1 VPAVKCAAASI
12 DPHKVITFGWHILL
26 ATGLIHASKYLFVAG
41 YGCIQPRNTLLD
53 FANYESLVDQIY
65 EAGVVP
71 DHWPQVFD
79 RLAEMADAEGT
90 MLFAV
95 APGAPRFIS
104 SARIHD
110 RIDRWTKSP
119 FAQRNPR
126 SDRLIPP
133 DETRFLTDLDKF
145 TLEELENESFYT
157 DILRPS
163 GLGWC
168 AGTSVRAPS
177 GDTLVLSIEKAWAK
191 GPVPRA
197 VAEQLDELRPH
208 LARAAV
214 LAGRLGFERARTA
227 VATLEMIGLP
237 AAAVTQAG
245 RVVAANPGFLGSA
258 PAVHVGAHEQVQFGA
273 ATVQQMFLE
282 ALARPTSLARTG
294 RSIPVAGT
302 AESPPL
308 IAHVLPLRLAGLD
321 VFAGAVSILFLTPL
335 TPQSSPAPEM
345 LQALFDLTPAEARIT
360 SMLIDGNTVDTISKT
375 HSVSLNTVRTQ
386 LKSVFQKTGV
396 DRQVDLVSMLGQRR
410 APSAV

>member
-1 VPAVKCAAASI
+1 
-12 DPHKVITFGWHILL
+12 
-26 ATGLIHASKYLFVAG
+26 
-41 YGCIQPRNTLLD
+41 LLD
-53 FANYESLVDQIY
+53 SVNYETLVDEIY

-71 DHWPQVFD
+71 EHWPQVFD
-79 RLAEMADAEGT
+79 RLAGMADAEGT

-104 SARIHD
+104 SAKIHD

-145 TLEELENESFYT
+145 TLDELEAESFYT

-197 VAEQLDELRPH
+197 VADQLDELRPH

-237 AAAVTQAG
+237 AAAVTQGG
-245 RVVAANPGFLGSA
+245 RVVATNPGFLASA
-258 PAVHVGAHEQVQFGA
+258 PGISIGAHDQVQFGTP
-273 ATVQQMFLE
+273 TVQQMFLE

-302 AESPPL
+302 ASSPPL

-335 TPQSSPAPEM
+335 TPQNSPAPEM

-360 SMLIDGNTVDTISKT
+360 SMLIDGNTVDGISKT
-375 HSVSLNTVRTQ
+375 NAVSLNTVRTQ

-396 DRQVDLVSMLGQRR
+396 DRQVDLVSMLGQRH
-410 APSAV
+410 APNV